1 VILVQQIP
9 GYHNGYGGPVPGGDT
24 LPHADGGLCADLPRA
39 CRQETGSAGLGI
51 ELGLSHP
58 FACGDSYSNLYFLL
72 FDRELTFL
80 RQCCGSAS

>member
-1 VILVQQIP
+1 MILVQQIP

-39 CRQETGSAGLGI
+39 SRQETGSAGLGI

-58 FACGDSYSNLYFLL
+58 FACGDS
-72 FDRELTFL
+72 
-80 RQCCGSAS
+80 